1 MSRISLIPLF
11 LTSLVAL
18 AACQG
23 HGATTSILVR
33 ATTQPAVRATT
44 PTPVVAASIVAAASP
59 ALSPS
64 PSPSPSA
71 AFAVQAAASPIIFHP
86 SSVPTALPSGHASP
100 LPLDAF
106 PTDPP
111 ATASPIAPAS
121 TAPTVAPTPFVT
133 PTPGAPASMIVV
145 SNTLDVGPGSV
156 GGVVLGPP
164 SVAGNPAVAVGGGT
178 INIVDA
184 TDNSK
189 RAVLTVG
196 SDGTYRLGALA
207 LRTYQVWVTETGFTA
222 DTAPTEVTLSIGLNQ
237 NSNTPLVLVKTVA
250 FPTPTP

>member
-1 MSRISLIPLF
+1 MSRYGLVPLF

-23 HGATTSILVR
+23 HGTTTNIVVKPTSAPV
-33 ATTQPAVRATT
+33 AHSVS
-44 PTPVVAASIVAAASP
+44 PTPAAKASVTVVASADVSP
-59 ALSPS
+59 T
-64 PSPSPSA
+64 PSPSA
-71 AFAVQAAASPIIFHP
+71 TLGVQTAPSPIFYHP
-86 SSVPTALPSGHASP
+86 SADPTPLPSGHASP
-100 LPLDAF
+100 LPADAF

-111 ATASPIAPAS
+111 ATASPL
-121 TAPTVAPTPFVT
+121 TATSATPTVAPTPIVT

-145 SNTLDVGPGSV
+145 SDNLDVGPGSV

-164 SVAGNPAVAVGGGT
+164 LTAGNPAVPVGGGT

-184 TDNSK
+184 ADNSK

-207 LRTYQVWVTETGFTA
+207 LKTYHVWVTENGFTA

-237 NSNTPLVLVKTVA
+237 NSNTPLVLVKTVP
-250 FPTPTP
+250 FPSPH